1 MLDGLPIASILDG
14 AGTVAC
20 IVLFGFLLA
29 TGRICTGRELR
40 EKNDRITTLEAT
52 VATRDAQIYQLVST
66 LRPIGHFMGSVHEVA
81 EQVRSSEV
89 ERLEDTSDPSGG

>member
-1 MLDGLPIASILDG
+1 MLEGLPIASLLDG
-14 AGTVAC
+14 AGTVTC
-20 IVLFGFLLA
+20 IVLFGILLA

-52 VATRDAQIYQLVST
+52 VAERDAQIYQLVST

-81 EQVRSSEV
+81 EQVRV
-89 ERLEDTSDPSGG
+89 EQLGDVSDPSGG